1 MVPKSW
7 VAPWCHCCTS
17 FSNGIGANFSDGTT
31 DANFS
36 NGSGHSFS
44 NGTVANFSNGT
55 TDAPVFLMASVPI
68 FLMAPL
74 PIFLMAPLPIFLMSP
89 VPIFQMAPPVPVF
102 LMASVPIFLMAPLP
116 IFLMAPP
123 VPVFLMASVPIFLM
137 APLPIF
143 LMAPVPIFQMAPP
156 VPIFLMIPV
165 QLLFKIGSGAYI
177 PRAAMRGWGLVQCTS
192 VQGQVLTVLAAS
204 DHSFGL
210 LFGCNVNTHGVHFGC
225 KICALWVRFWKLGAS
240 ADCSIH
246 NMEGRMKCIFGFSLV
261 VCQAY
266 LLWM

>member
-17 FSNGIGANFSDGTT
+17 FSNGIGANFSNGTT

-116 IFLMAPP
+116 IFLMAP
-123 VPVFLMASVPIFLM
+123 
-137 APLPIF
+137 
-143 LMAPVPIFQMAPP
+143 VPIFQMAPP
-156 VPIFLMIPV
+156 VSIFLMIPV